1 VKILI
6 TTTTS
11 VSLTIRCPALRLR
24 ALQFGNVNIRD
35 KRTIREQINSGFRLA
50 GWILLTF
57 ALFVVLLV
65 STLLLTAKGENPT
78 VFHRFLG
85 ACGLVSIATAMF
97 FKVRYWAKWFVG
109 LLGYLIFKLAISL
122 LMGRTPSVPSI
133 ARPRLVIL
141 EYLVTSVAAMWL
153 CLRYAS
159 HVPRRM
165 ETLGLIGLVV
175 SFAFGIVYDS
185 PMPVLVGLSL
195 LGSFQLVEYWWRQ
208 YLLKPRHSH

>member
-1 VKILI
+1 
-6 TTTTS
+6 
-11 VSLTIRCPALRLR
+11 
-24 ALQFGNVNIRD
+24 VNIRD
-35 KRTIREQINSGFRLA
+35 RRTIGEQIRSGFRLA
-50 GWILLTF
+50 AWILLAF
-57 ALFVVLLV
+57 ALFVVLLG
-65 STLLLTAKGENPT
+65 STFLLTAKGENPT

-85 ACGLVSIATAMF
+85 ACGLVSTATAMF
-97 FKVRYWAKWFVG
+97 FSVRYWAKWFVG

-153 CLRYAS
+153 CLRYAG
-159 HVPRRM
+159 HVPRRI

-185 PMPVLVGLSL
+185 PVPVLVGLSF
-195 LGSFQLVEYWWRQ
+195 LGSSQLGEYWWRQ
-208 YLLKPRHSH
+208 HFLKTRHSH